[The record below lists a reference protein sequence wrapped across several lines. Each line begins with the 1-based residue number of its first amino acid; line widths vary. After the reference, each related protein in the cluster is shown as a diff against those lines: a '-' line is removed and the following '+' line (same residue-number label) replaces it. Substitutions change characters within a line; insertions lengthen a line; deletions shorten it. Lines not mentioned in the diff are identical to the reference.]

1 MWYRSWG
8 QVNASYRQG
17 SHPSLGPS
25 ATPGSSPRLFPVSVC
40 MDKLSV
46 AAPVR
51 TRRESRKR
59 NGRRTVRYVRSCAS
73 GFNMENDS
81 LVSKVDSL
89 VGRDSELVEQ
99 MPRYL
104 GCFGVLVR
112 PPNQAVSA
120 MSCCWCSL
128 RKDRSG
134 GVCFITGEAYNPA
147 TVTCAAASSILYN
160 SQRKRVALWSGVDLG
175 VTLRLS
181 GYTGGFPRPGP
192 MDPPPAAYV
201 AITPVETGKDSVP
214 GVEGSRCEREP
225 RLASCSVRAKLVA
238 RGRAPRPAHGLARGV
253 LRRAGCAP
261 AHAVLTSTHRTA
273 RCGPACLVVWEGKDR
288 DRRSSPIPI
297 VSKVLRRPP
306 DLRLGGCACPTRR
319 SAGRPGQML
328 LDDLTPIGNPAG
340 FGWKTM
346 RLVSSQGACLPLR
359 EDLICPCH
367 VSNGERTV
375 CTVP

>member
-1 MWYRSWG
+1 MAASEPSTARTLVALRPSPARQIQRPPDLSASVLKYSAKRVIRPSSRSICRCK
-8 QVNASYRQG
+8 V
-17 SHPSLGPS
+17 SLR
-25 ATPGSSPRLFPVSVC
+25 AVC
-40 MDKLSV
+40 CS
-46 AAPVR
+46 
-51 TRRESRKR
+51 TRRRKASTCSER
-59 NGRRTVRYVRSCAS
+59 PRCSISYCADNLFKAAVNFRS
-73 GFNMENDS
+73 
-81 LVSKVDSL
+81 
-89 VGRDSELVEQ
+89 
-99 MPRYL
+99 
-104 GCFGVLVR
+104 
-112 PPNQAVSA
+112 
-120 MSCCWCSL
+120 
-128 RKDRSG
+128 
-134 GVCFITGEAYNPA
+134 
-147 TVTCAAASSILYN
+147 N
-160 SQRKRVALWSGVDLG
+160 SV
-175 VTLRLS
+175 
-181 GYTGGFPRPGP
+181 
-192 MDPPPAAYV
+192 
-201 AITPVETGKDSVP
+201 
-214 GVEGSRCEREP
+214 
-225 RLASCSVRAKLVA
+225 VA